1 MRPTAPIDWVWMAG
15 WGVHTITHSRS
26 LWTVLLRPRR
36 HPNLPCAT
44 PGIHQLTKP
53 IHPYTKQE
61 GMFQRATAV
70 AVAEAAPAAGLR
82 GLRRQC
88 LSTATGAG
96 SSSVSSSSSS
106 RLGGEAAAASRCMIR
121 SRAEVAVGVVG
132 RQQRRQLH
140 AAGGVSV
147 CLCVR
152 VYAKGRLHWV
162 AG

>member
-1 MRPTAPIDWVWMAG
+1 
-15 WGVHTITHSRS
+15 
-26 LWTVLLRPRR
+26 
-36 HPNLPCAT
+36 
-44 PGIHQLTKP
+44 
-53 IHPYTKQE
+53 
-61 GMFQRATAV
+61 MFQRATAV

-96 SSSVSSSSSS
+96 SGSGSVSVSSS